1 VITPPGASI
10 EVTLPDEPFEV
21 PEAVLLGWLSD
32 SAKGVASVFGKF
44 PVSRASIELSPRPG
58 HGIGGTTYPSHEIDI
73 RLGRAETAEDLAH
86 DWVATHEMVHLGFP
100 SLARR
105 HHWMEEGL
113 ATYVEPLARARRGG
127 MTEAQVWGDLT
138 SGMPKGMPEEDDKG
152 LDFTPT
158 WGRTYWGGAIFWLL
172 ADVQIRERTKNAR
185 GLPDALRGIVA
196 AGGTIDA
203 SWSIDKVVDTGDRA
217 TGVPVLRELYEK
229 MKDKPSPVDLTDL
242 WKKLGVVGRGES
254 VTFDDKA
261 PLAAIR
267 RAVTKG

>member
-1 VITPPGASI
+1 
-10 EVTLPDEPFEV
+10 
-21 PEAVLLGWLSD
+21 
-32 SAKGVASVFGKF
+32 
-44 PVSRASIELSPRPG
+44 
-58 HGIGGTTYPSHEIDI
+58 
-73 RLGRAETAEDLAH
+73 
-86 DWVATHEMVHLGFP
+86 
-100 SLARR
+100 
-105 HHWMEEGL
+105 L

-127 MTEAQVWGDLT
+127 MTDAQVFGDLT
-138 SGMPKGMPEEDDKG
+138 SGMPKGMPEEDDRG

-172 ADVQIRERTKNAR
+172 ADVRIRERTKNAR

-203 SWSIDKVVDTGDRA
+203 SWSIDQVVDTGDRA

-229 MKDKPSPVDLTDL
+229 MKDKPSPVDLAGL
-242 WKKLGVVGRGES
+242 WKQLGVIGRGGS

-267 RAVTKG
+267 KAITKS